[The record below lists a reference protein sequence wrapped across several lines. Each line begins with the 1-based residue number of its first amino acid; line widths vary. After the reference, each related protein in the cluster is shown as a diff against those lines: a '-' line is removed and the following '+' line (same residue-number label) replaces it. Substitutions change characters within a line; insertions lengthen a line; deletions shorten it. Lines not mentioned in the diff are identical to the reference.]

1 MHGPA
6 ESPVTT
12 RDLRQFGIVFG
23 SAFGIVFGAVIPL
36 IRRGHLVTWPWA
48 VTIFFVLLALAV
60 PEALRGFRSL
70 WMKFGERLGA
80 VQSKIVLTIV
90 YYTVVTPLGWI
101 RRLSGKPRRFD
112 PDAATYRV
120 PATPRAP
127 RTLERPF

>member
-6 ESPVTT
+6 ENRVTT

-48 VTIFFVLLALAV
+48 VAVLFVLLALAA
-60 PEALRGFRSL
+60 PGALRGFRSL
-70 WMKFGERLGA
+70 WMKLGERLSA

-90 YYTVVTPLGWI
+90 YYLVVTPLGWI
-101 RRLSGKPRRFD
+101 RRLSVKPRRFD
-112 PDAATYRV
+112 PGAATYRIT
-120 PATPRAP
+120 ATPRAP